1 LTSNP
6 EYWERARE
14 IVATNQVF
22 RRLRKSLVR
31 QVLDRTHPMICEGG
45 ETIIRQGDPGDFLA
59 VFVEGTARA
68 ELVGPGGEREI
79 VAEFS
84 PGDVIGEM
92 ALVTESPRNTDVI
105 ATAPARLL
113 MLNATDFHDLA
124 GKNPEL
130 SIVLSNLMSDR
141 LGRSRQDGLGGKVFN
156 NYEVVRCIGRG
167 GMSSVYEAIDRA
179 TQRRVALKMMSHRLV
194 YRPGASNR
202 FIHEAETIRTL
213 KHENVAQLEGSF
225 EAYRTF
231 FLVMEFLDG
240 ATLAEILGRHGALPE
255 ETVRR
260 VVGQL
265 ASALGYVHGR
275 SLIHR
280 DLKPGNVML
289 TKSGV
294 VKLMDFG
301 LARPDRIDLEGHT
314 ETEPLTLVGTPAYM
328 SPEQLSGELA
338 DSRSDIYALGCV
350 SYELLTGETLFVGR
364 SIRALLRAKL
374 DFQVPPADRI
384 GKGVG
389 AETRE
394 FLVRTLAADPEDRL
408 AALDRLLEWKSNLS
422 PDSVSSLLADV

>member
-1 LTSNP
+1 LTVNA

-14 IVATNQVF
+14 IVAANRTF

-31 QVLDRTHPMICEGG
+31 QVLDRTYPASFENG

-68 ELVGPGGEREI
+68 ELVGPRGEREI
-79 VAEFS
+79 VAKFS

-113 MLNATDFHDLA
+113 VLNASDFHELA

-130 SIVLSNLMSDR
+130 AIVLTNLMSDR
-141 LGRSRQDGLGGKVFN
+141 LGRTTQDGLGGKVFN
-156 NYEVVRCIGRG
+156 NYEIIRCIGRG
-167 GMSSVYEAIDRA
+167 GMSSVYEAVERA
-179 TQRRVALKMMSHRLV
+179 TRQRVALKMMSHRLV
-194 YRPGASNR
+194 YRPGAANR
-202 FIHEAETIRTL
+202 FLHEADTIRAL
-213 KHENVAQLEGSF
+213 AHDNVARLEGTF

-240 ATLAEILGRHGALPE
+240 ATLREIVGRRGALSE
-255 ETVRR
+255 ETARS

-275 SLIHR
+275 NLVHR

-289 TKSGV
+289 TRDGV

-314 ETEPLTLVGTPAYM
+314 ETEPFTLIGTPAYM
-328 SPEQLSGELA
+328 SPEQLGGELA

-350 SYELLTGETLFVGR
+350 TYELLTGETLFVG
-364 SIRALLRAKL
+364 STLRALLRAKL
-374 DFQVPPADRI
+374 DFQVPAADRI
-384 GKGVG
+384 GEGVRP
-389 AETRE
+389 ETRD
-394 FLVRTLAADPEDRL
+394 FLARALAADPDRRL
-408 AALDRLLEWKSNLS
+408 PALDELEDWKSNLP
-422 PDSVSSLLADV
+422 PDSVSALLVVD

>member
-14 IVATNQVF
+14 IVAANRTF

-31 QVLDRTHPMICEGG
+31 QVLERTHPMSCESG
-45 ETIIRQGDPGDFLA
+45 ETIIQQGDPGDFLA

-68 ELVGPGGEREI
+68 EHVGPGGERQI

-113 MLNATDFHDLA
+113 VLNATDFHELA

-130 SIVLSNLMSDR
+130 SIVLTNLMSDR
-141 LGRSRQDGLGGKVFN
+141 LGRSSQDGLGGKVFN
-156 NYEVVRCIGRG
+156 NFEIVRCIGRG
-167 GMSSVYEAIDRA
+167 GMSSVYEAIDRES
-179 TQRRVALKMMSHRLV
+179 RHRVALKMMSHRLV

-202 FIHEAETIRTL
+202 FIHEAEMIRALT
-213 KHENVAQLEGSF
+213 HDNIARLEGSF

-240 ATLAEILGRHGALPE
+240 ATLREILGRHGALSE
-255 ETVRR
+255 EIVRR

-289 TKSGV
+289 TRDGII
-294 VKLMDFG
+294 KLMDFG

-338 DSRSDIYALGCV
+338 DSRTDIYALGCLTH
-350 SYELLTGETLFVGR
+350 ELLTGETLFVGSSVR
-364 SIRALLRAKL
+364 TLLRAKL
-374 DFQVPPADRI
+374 DFEVPPADRI
-384 GKGVG
+384 GTGVG

-394 FLVRTLAADPEDRL
+394 FLTGALAADPDKRL
-408 AALDRLLEWKSNLS
+408 AALDGLLDWRSSLS
-422 PDSVSSLLADV
+422 SESVSSLLAGA